1 MTVLPRYR
9 PAFSVLVS
17 DGEVVPG
24 RRVDRV
30 LEMIMVMLLFSN
42 KNVMGPLTKVSKLL
56 RALGWL
62 ATAAM
67 TAAAVAL
74 FL

>member
-17 DGEVVPG
+17 DGEVIPG

-30 LEMIMVMLLFSN
+30 LEMIMIMILDGLIFLVLST
-42 KNVMGPLTKVSKLL
+42 VSSGITVWGP
-56 RALGWL
+56 
-62 ATAAM
+62 
-67 TAAAVAL
+67 
-74 FL
+74 

>member
-17 DGEVVPG
+17 DGEVIPG

-30 LEMIMVMLLFSN
+30 LEMIMVMLLDGLMFLVLST
-42 KNVMGPLTKVSKLL
+42 VSSGITVWGP
-56 RALGWL
+56 
-62 ATAAM
+62 
-67 TAAAVAL
+67 
-74 FL
+74 

>member
-17 DGEVVPG
+17 DGEVIPG

-30 LEMIMVMLLFSN
+30 FEMIMTMVMLLDGLMFLVLST
-42 KNVMGPLTKVSKLL
+42 VSSGITVWGP
-56 RALGWL
+56 
-62 ATAAM
+62 
-67 TAAAVAL
+67 
-74 FL
+74 

>member
-17 DGEVVPG
+17 DGEVILG

-30 LEMIMVMLLFSN
+30 LEMIMIMILDGLIFLVLST
-42 KNVMGPLTKVSKLL
+42 VSSGITVWGP
-56 RALGWL
+56 
-62 ATAAM
+62 
-67 TAAAVAL
+67 
-74 FL
+74 

>member
-17 DGEVVPG
+17 DGEVIPG

-30 LEMIMVMLLFSN
+30 LEMIMIMVMLLDGLMFLVLST
-42 KNVMGPLTKVSKLL
+42 VSSGITVWGP
-56 RALGWL
+56 
-62 ATAAM
+62 
-67 TAAAVAL
+67 
-74 FL
+74 